1 MVNHLKGG
9 HMANWLDG
17 MERLVRER
25 EKALLG
31 YAYVV
36 CGDPTLAQDLVQDA
50 LVKTFSRPREG
61 LSLVKAEAYV
71 RRAITTLYVDQYRR
85 QQRWQRVQ
93 HLFRPQVVQES
104 TTVFSDLSADVA
116 TALADL
122 PPRVRACVVLRFF
135 DDLTVN
141 DIASQLGLA
150 PGSVKRYLSDGMRAL
165 ELRLGALDDA
175 DYALTTDVDVTPT
188 KGHSRD

>member
-1 MVNHLKGG
+1 
-9 HMANWLDG
+9 MADWLDG

-36 CGDPTLAQDLVQDA
+36 CGNPTLAQDLVQDA
-50 LVKTFSRPREG
+50 LVKTFSRPRDG
-61 LSLVKAEAYV
+61 LTQVKAEAYV
-71 RRAITTLYVDQYRR
+71 RRAITTLYVDHYRR

-93 HLFRPQVVQES
+93 HLFRPPVVEES
-104 TTVFSDLSADVA
+104 STVYSDLSADIA
-116 TALADL
+116 TALAAL

-135 DDLTVN
+135 DDLTVP
-141 DIASQLGLA
+141 DIAGQLGLA

-175 DYALTTDVDVTPT
+175 DHALTQEVDVAPV
-188 KGHSRD
+188 KGHSHD

>member
-1 MVNHLKGG
+1 
-9 HMANWLDG
+9 MANRLEG

-61 LSLVKAEAYV
+61 LSQVKAEAYV
-71 RRAITTLYVDQYRR
+71 RRAITTIYVDHYRR

-93 HLFRPQVVQES
+93 HLFRPHIVQES

-135 DDLTVN
+135 DDLTVP
-141 DIASQLGLA
+141 DIAGQLGLA

-175 DYALTTDVDVTPT
+175 DLALAPEVDVAPT
-188 KGHSRD
+188 KGHPHA

>member
-1 MVNHLKGG
+1 
-9 HMANWLDG
+9 MANRLEG

-50 LVKTFSRPREG
+50 LVKTYSRPREG
-61 LSLVKAEAYV
+61 LSQVKAEAYV
-71 RRAITTLYVDQYRR
+71 RRAITTLYVDHYRR

-93 HLFRPQVVQES
+93 HLFRPQIVQES

-135 DDLTVN
+135 DDLTVPA
-141 DIASQLGLA
+141 IAGQLGLA

-175 DYALTTDVDVTPT
+175 DLALAPEVDVAPT
-188 KGHSRD
+188 KGNSHD

>member
-1 MVNHLKGG
+1 
-9 HMANWLDG
+9 MADWLDG

-25 EKALLG
+25 ERALLG

-36 CGDPTLAQDLVQDA
+36 CGDATLAQDLVQDA

-61 LSLVKAEAYV
+61 LSQVKTEAYV

-85 QQRWQRVQ
+85 QQRWARVQ
-93 HLFRPQVVQES
+93 HLFRPPVVQES
-104 TTVFSDLSADVA
+104 TTPFSDLSADVA

-135 DDLTVN
+135 DDLTVP
-141 DIASQLGLA
+141 DIAGQLGLA

-165 ELRLGALDDA
+165 ELRLGSLDDA
-175 DYALTTDVDVTPT
+175 DYALAEDTEVTD
-188 KGHSRD
+188 HERNLR

>member
-1 MVNHLKGG
+1 
-9 HMANWLDG
+9 MAEWLDE

-36 CGDPTLAQDLVQDA
+36 CGDTTLAQDLVQDA
-50 LVKTFSRPREG
+50 LVKTFSRPRAG
-61 LSLVKAEAYV
+61 LSQAKSEAYV
-71 RRAITTLYVDQYRR
+71 RRAIATLYVDHYRR

-93 HLFRPQVVQES
+93 HLFRPPVEVES
-104 TTVFSDLSADVA
+104 STPFSDLSADVA

-135 DDLTVN
+135 DDLTVP
-141 DIASQLGLA
+141 DIAAQLGLA

-165 ELRLGALDDA
+165 ELRLGNLDDA
-175 DYALTTDVDVTPT
+175 DHAFSEELAVTDHER
-188 KGHSRD
+188 KIR